1 MVASKALSRSADPL
15 RATTLVGGPVR
26 KLLVR
31 RGDLLGDA
39 SGNSG
44 VMESK
49 VESISSDPFRLMML
63 VGGPVRK
70 LLVRRGD
77 LAFGGPR

>member
-1 MVASKALSRSADPL
+1 MVASKALSLSADPL
-15 RATTLVGGPVR
+15 RATTPVGEPVR

-39 SGNSG
+39 SGNSVVG
-44 VMESK
+44 SKMESN
-49 VESISSDPFRLMML
+49 SSDPFRLMIL

-70 LLVRRGD
+70 LAVRRGD
-77 LAFGGPR
+77 LALSGPR